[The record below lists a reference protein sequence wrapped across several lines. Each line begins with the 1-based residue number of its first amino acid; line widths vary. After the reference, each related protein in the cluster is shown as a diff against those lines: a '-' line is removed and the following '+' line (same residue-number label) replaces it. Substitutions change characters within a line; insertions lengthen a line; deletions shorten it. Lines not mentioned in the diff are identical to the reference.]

1 MCVSNSQKTVQPN
14 MPMLTKNRF
23 FNRNH
28 CGRNAVDD
36 DPVAMRASGKF
47 TLRQIKDAITRVF
60 MGKPVDKAV
69 MTMDTDVRWA
79 LFEDGL
85 IV

>member
-1 MCVSNSQKTVQPN
+1 

-79 LFEDGL
+79 NL
-85 IV
+85 IAIVKYDSFPIFYIF